1 MWYYLFKKLRRGCT
15 RAKYR
20 RSSEQTTT
28 KASFPE
34 QIDQGSTMTIDAIS
48 DLISL
53 CSHSIMDPLSPSQ
66 VTTYLCKAPFIS
78 LPGGMNLRSLTSH
91 TLPPGRIYRSGTLT
105 QIPAPMLSQL
115 LTIYNIRTIYD
126 LRRAAERETAPSPII
141 DGVEAVWIPSTDD
154 GTVYWPD
161 QRGLQRKKE
170 VPRGGVPTAA
180 FADGD
185 GVEAWKATY
194 RNILDTHGHI
204 FKAVFEK
211 IRDGGEGA
219 VLFHCTGSC
228 FFNSNFTQL
237 SFILPIFTSFQ
248 ISRMIELLFQRGA
261 FDLIPSCSWERS
273 HRRPRSPTTRP
284 L

>member
-1 MWYYLFKKLRRGCT
+1 
-15 RAKYR
+15 
-20 RSSEQTTT
+20 
-28 KASFPE
+28 
-34 QIDQGSTMTIDAIS
+34 MTIDAIS

-66 VTTYLCKAPFIS
+66 VATYLCKAPFIS
-78 LPGGMNLRSLTSH
+78 LPGGMNIRSLTSH

-115 LTIYNIRTIYD
+115 LTTYNIRTIYD

-141 DGVEAVWIPSTDD
+141 DGVETVWIPSTDD

-170 VPRGGVPTAA
+170 VPRGVPTAA

-219 VLFHCTGSC
+219 VLFHCTGS
-228 FFNSNFTQL
+228 
-237 SFILPIFTSFQ
+237 
-248 ISRMIELLFQRGA
+248 LL
-261 FDLIPSCSWERS
+261 L
-273 HRRPRSPTTRP
+273 
-284 L
+284 